1 MYTTNASAGALA
13 STNKHRRSDPGNP
26 NHVIIPFPGQLMEIL
41 VSEGDI
47 VAKGDVVVVVR
58 QMKMELEIRASRG
71 GKVAWV
77 FEGEEGEE
85 VGEGILVAEVKD
97 DLSRL

>member
-1 MYTTNASAGALA
+1 
-13 STNKHRRSDPGNP
+13 
-26 NHVIIPFPGQLMEIL
+26 MEVL
-41 VSEGDI
+41 VDEGDI
-47 VAKGDVVVVVR
+47 IAKGAVIAVVR

-71 GKVAWV
+71 GKVSWV
-77 FEGEEGEE
+77 FNGEEGEE

>member
-1 MYTTNASAGALA
+1 
-13 STNKHRRSDPGNP
+13 
-26 NHVIIPFPGQLMEIL
+26 MEIL
-41 VSEGDI
+41 VDEGHI
-47 VAKGDVVVVVR
+47 VAKGDVVAVVR

>member
-1 MYTTNASAGALA
+1 
-13 STNKHRRSDPGNP
+13 
-26 NHVIIPFPGQLMEIL
+26 MEIL
-41 VSEGDI
+41 VDVGDI
-47 VAKGDVVVVVR
+47 VGKGDVVAVVR

-71 GKVAWV
+71 GKVTWV
-77 FEGEEGEE
+77 FDGEEGEE